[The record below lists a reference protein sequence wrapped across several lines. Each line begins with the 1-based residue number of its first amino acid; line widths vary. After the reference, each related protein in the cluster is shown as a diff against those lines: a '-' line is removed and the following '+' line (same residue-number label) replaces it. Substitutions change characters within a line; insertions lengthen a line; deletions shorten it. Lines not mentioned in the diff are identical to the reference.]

1 MIPKCLCLLGVLL
14 VVVSAFR
21 GFGNVRSSFVVRG
34 RSSLQMSEESSAEV
48 TTPPEVSSTETV
60 TAPSSSSK
68 KDGNNDFSQF
78 VVGQDYTGNLIGAK
92 NFGVFVNINKG
103 TNVLLPRSQMT
114 RGAYERLKRMAET
127 KSKDQVKLEIIGVSA
142 ENSTLSG
149 KYVPA
154 SPIKEVSLLQKVDA
168 STTFDATVVGAHD
181 FGIFAELDEYGVEG
195 LVPASKL
202 PDKLPAGTIQASYPA
217 GSAVKVQVDEFKDGG
232 KKLVLSMKLEN
243 RAEVG
248 AFNDISPQVPPP
260 PSLFHF
266 LLLTLSCLMM

>member
-1 MIPKCLCLLGVLL
+1 MIPKCLCLLGVLIA
-14 VVVSAFR
+14 VVSAFR

-34 RSSLQMSEESSAEV
+34 RTLMMTEETSSEV
-48 TTPPEVSSTETV
+48 VTPEVSTETV
-60 TAPSSSSK
+60 AAPSSSSK
-68 KDGNNDFSQF
+68 KDGSNDFSQF
-78 VVGQDYTGNLIGAK
+78 AVGQDYTGNLIGAK

-103 TNVLLPRSQMT
+103 TNVLLPRSQMS

-154 SPIKEVSLLQKVDA
+154 SPMKEVSLLQKADA
-168 STTFDATVVGAHD
+168 SNTFDATVVGAHD

-248 AFNDISPQVPPP
+248 AFNDLSPQVLIIPPP
-260 PSLFHF
+260 LSHLHHYHF
-266 LLLTLSCLMM
+266 DVS

>member
-1 MIPKCLCLLGVLL
+1 MIPKCLILLGVL
-14 VVVSAFR
+14 VAVVSAFR

-34 RSSLQMSEESSAEV
+34 RTLKMTEETSSEV
-48 TTPPEVSSTETV
+48 ATPEVSAETV
-60 TAPSSSSK
+60 SAPTSPSSSSSK
-68 KDGNNDFSQF
+68 KDGGNDFSQF
-78 VVGQDYTGNLIGAK
+78 SVGQDYTGNLVGAK

-154 SPIKEVSLLQKVDA
+154 SPMKEVSLLQKADA
-168 STTFDATVVGAHD
+168 SNTFDATVVGAHD

-248 AFNDISPQVPPP
+248 AFNDLSPQVQ
-260 PSLFHF
+260 SHTHTSYTHTYLN
-266 LLLTLSCLMM
+266 LTLP